1 MLTAF
6 RSTRAVRRLPH
17 LVAAV
22 LTAVALAGCTVTVTD
37 RSVGSTVP
45 IDAND
50 VLSRFE
56 PRGGEGSA
64 YRVGEEI
71 SFVVRSRVDGYVTL
85 TSLAPDGDVDTFAR
99 NVYVPARRD
108 VIIDGSDRGVVFLVE
123 PPRGWHRVRASFTPR
138 RTDPSRVSF
147 RGRVGE
153 DDWTAGIRVEL
164 EPFEISD
171 WAETRFFV
179 R

>member
-1 MLTAF
+1 MTAPVP
-6 RSTRAVRRLPH
+6 SLLRRRPARW
-17 LVAAV
+17 AA
-22 LTAVALAGCTVTVTD
+22 LLLMTLALAGCTVTISD
-37 RSVGSTVP
+37 RATGGTVRGSS
-45 IDAND
+45 D
-50 VLSRFE
+50 VLQRFE

-64 YRVGEEI
+64 YRVGQEI
-71 SFVVRSRVDGYVTL
+71 SFSVRSRVDGYITL
-85 TSLAPDGDVDTFAR
+85 TSLAPDGDVHTFVR

-108 VIIDGSDRGVVFLVE
+108 VVVDGSDRGVVFLVD

-138 RTDPSRVSF
+138 RTDPGRVTF

-164 EPFEISD
+164 EPFETSD